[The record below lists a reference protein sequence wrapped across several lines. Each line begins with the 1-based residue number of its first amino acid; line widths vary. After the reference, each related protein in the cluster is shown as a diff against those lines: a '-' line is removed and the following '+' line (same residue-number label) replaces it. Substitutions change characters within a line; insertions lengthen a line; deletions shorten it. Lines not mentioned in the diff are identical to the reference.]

1 METLQI
7 LIVDD
12 HEAVRRGVR
21 FIVSSR
27 PEYSVCAEAADGL
40 EAVDKAKGLRPDVIL
55 MDISMPRMDGVEAT
69 RIIRQEV
76 PESNIILVS
85 QNDPTLLRA
94 HAAEVGA
101 HGFVSKSS
109 LGKDLLA
116 TIGSVV
122 KARNEAK
129 GTTIRDGERQSGWI
143 FGGGTLGRMIGQ
155 KDWSKTPLGPIQYWP
170 QNLKTAV
177 NLMLNSQHPMWIGW
191 GPEMTF
197 LYNDAYISVL
207 SLAKHPQA
215 LGRPASEVWAEIW
228 DVCGPL
234 ADKVFQKGE
243 PTFLDDVRLFMNRG
257 DSVEETYYSFSYSP
271 IYDDRGNVA
280 GLFCP
285 SAETTSK
292 LLHARRL
299 HTLSDL
305 SSKALM
311 ERTIDA
317 ACQTCAQTISQNPD
331 DIPFALLYLL
341 SADRSIAT
349 LKGSSQIASG
359 LVGVSPWEIPLGPG
373 SHPYQPWPIREVLNT
388 SQSQVVSIRDID
400 ALPLGPAGQPISRAL
415 VLPVT
420 SLRQDRPV
428 GILIAGIN
436 PTRKLD
442 PEYRTFFSL
451 IADQVATAVQ
461 NARAAEEE
469 KQRADALA
477 KIDRAKTVFFSNVS
491 HEFRTPLTLML
502 GPLEDMLSVSNLSPD
517 VRDRLDIAHRNS
529 LRLLKLVNTLLD
541 FTRLEA
547 GRMQASYELT
557 DLSRFTAELA
567 SMFQP
572 VVERAGLRLIVDCPP
587 LKSPVYVDRTMWDK
601 IVQNL
606 LSNAFK
612 FTFDGE
618 IRVSLREV
626 GDLVEFTIRDTG
638 TGIPAEEIPHL
649 FERFH
654 RVEGAKGR
662 TFEGSGI
669 GLALVQELTWLHGGT
684 IRAESEPGKG
694 STFTVSFPV
703 GKDHLPENL
712 IGPSQALDARPLA
725 TTYVE
730 EALHWL
736 PETKET
742 AESQSVTQVSSTKSA
757 RNRILLA
764 DDNSDMR
771 GYVRKLLATAYDV
784 EEVSDGFA
792 ALELARQHP
801 PDLIL
806 TDVMMPK
813 LDGFGLLREL
823 RADPVL
829 ENVPVIMLSGRAG
842 EESRVEGLEL
852 GADDYLVKPFSAREL
867 LARVGTHLAMAQAR
881 SEAAFTERSLRAE
894 ADVERGRFRELLMQ
908 APAAICLM
916 TGPDLR
922 YSFVNQGYLRM
933 TGREHPEDFIG
944 KTLTEALPELAT
956 QGFSEILEEVFRT
969 GVPYEGLE
977 RKVTITN
984 SAECRPID
992 LYVNFVYQPMRGTNN
1007 QVNGI
1012 LVHAVDVTEQ
1022 VTARKQV
1029 EYREQH
1035 FRDMIDALPAAIYT
1049 TDADGYITHFNH
1061 AAVEFAGFVPDLIR
1075 DRWCVTW
1082 KIYSPDGKPLPKEQ
1096 SPMAVTVLTGQPPP
1110 RSEFI
1115 AERPDGSRAWFV
1127 PYPTPFRDEHGRIVG
1142 GINMLVDVTD
1152 RKRSE
1157 EILSQSEERFRK
1169 LSESLDVEV
1178 RARTA
1183 ELEDRN
1189 ADILRQSEQLRDL
1202 SRRLLRAQDEERR
1215 RIARELH
1222 DSAGQTLSVLAMN
1235 LTQFVQAT
1243 DERAPK
1249 LNELASLIQKQV
1261 QQLNQEIR
1269 TASYLL
1275 HPPLLDEAGITAA
1288 LGWYIDGLRLRSG
1301 LAIDLMIQPDFGRV
1315 DRDLELVI
1323 FRIVQECLTNIHR
1336 HSGSKTASIQIT
1348 RDAESVYVEV
1358 EDRGKGISPE
1368 RMSEIQTRGAGVG
1381 LRGLHERVRQFQ
1393 GDLKIESAG
1402 DGTKVTA
1409 RVPVASESTT
1419 DTDPAPLKAA
1429 V

>member
-27 PEYSVCAEAADGL
+27 PEYSVCAEAADGV
-40 EAVDKAKGLRPDVIL
+40 EAIDKAKGLRPDVIL

-101 HGFVSKSS
+101 HGFVSKSN

-116 TIGSVV
+116 TIGNVV

-129 GTTIRDGERQSGWI
+129 GETGRDAVKQSGWI
-143 FGGGTLGRMIGQ
+143 FGGGTLGRLIAQ
-155 KDWSKTPLGPIQYWP
+155 ADWSKTPLGPIQHWP

-207 SLAKHPQA
+207 SLAKHPKA

-243 PTFLDDVRLFMNRG
+243 PTFLDDVRLFMSRG
-257 DSVEETYYSFSYSP
+257 DYVEETYYSFSYSP

-285 SAETTSK
+285 SAETTAK

-299 HTLSDL
+299 HTLSEL

-349 LKGSSQIASG
+349 LEGSSQIASG

-373 SHPYQPWPIREVLNT
+373 TYPYQPWPIREVLNT

-400 ALPLGPAGQPISRAL
+400 ALPLGPAGQRISRAL

-428 GILIAGIN
+428 GILVVGIN

-451 IADQVATAVQ
+451 VADQVATAVQ
-461 NARAAEEE
+461 NARAVEEE

-477 KIDRAKTVFFSNVS
+477 KLDRAKTVFFSNVS

-502 GPLEDMLSVSNLSPD
+502 GPIEDMLGVSNLSPD
-517 VRDRLDIAHRNS
+517 VRDRLDVAHRNS

-557 DLSRFTAELA
+557 DLSRLTAELA

-572 VVERAGLRLIVDCPP
+572 VIERAGLRLIVDCPP
-587 LKSPVYVDRTMWDK
+587 LNSPIYVDRMMWDK
-601 IVQNL
+601 IAQNL

-618 IRVSLREV
+618 IHVSLREV
-626 GDLVEFTIRDTG
+626 GDLVEFTVRDTG
-638 TGIPAEEIPHL
+638 TGIPADEIPHL

-669 GLALVQELTWLHGGT
+669 GLALVQELTWLHGGSV
-684 IRAESEPGKG
+684 RAESEPGKG

-703 GKDHLPENL
+703 GKDHLPLNL
-712 IGPSQALDARPLA
+712 IGSSQPSGNSAPA
-725 TTYVE
+725 TTYLE

-736 PETKET
+736 PGSDKEKEHKS
-742 AESQSVTQVSSTKSA
+742 ALQASSTSSV

-764 DDNSDMR
+764 DDSSDMR
-771 GYVRKLLATAYDV
+771 EYVRKLLASTYDV
-784 EEVSDGFA
+784 EEVSDGAA

-823 RADPVL
+823 RSDPVL

-852 GADDYLVKPFSAREL
+852 GADDYLVKPFSSREL

-881 SEAAFTERSLRAE
+881 SEAASNERNLRAE

-916 TGPDLR
+916 TGPELR

-944 KTLTEALPELAT
+944 KTLNEALPELAT
-956 QGFSEILEEVFRT
+956 QGFSEILQEVFRT

-977 RKVTITN
+977 RKVTLTN
-984 SAECRPID
+984 NTEGRPID
-992 LYVNFVYQPMRGTNN
+992 LYVNFVYQPMRGANH

-1012 LVHAVDVTEQ
+1012 LVHAVDVSEQ
-1022 VTARKQV
+1022 VTARKHV

-1049 TDADGYITHFNH
+1049 TDADGHITHFNH
-1061 AAVEFAGFVPDLIR
+1061 AAVEFAGCVPDLIR
-1075 DRWCVTW
+1075 DRWCITW
-1082 KIYSPDGKPLPKEQ
+1082 KIYSPDGTPVSKDE
-1096 SPMAVTVLTGQPPP
+1096 SPMAVTVKTGQSPP

-1169 LSESLDVEV
+1169 LSESLDAEV
-1178 RARTA
+1178 RARTS
-1183 ELEDRN
+1183 ELEERN
-1189 ADILRQSEQLRDL
+1189 ADIVRQAEQLRDL

-1235 LTQFVQAT
+1235 LTHFVQAT
-1243 DERAPK
+1243 DDGAPK

-1301 LAIDLMIQPDFGRV
+1301 LDIDLMIQPDFGRV
-1315 DRDLELVI
+1315 ERDLELVI

-1348 RDAESVYVEV
+1348 RDAEAVYVEV
-1358 EDRGKGISPE
+1358 EDSGKGISAE

-1402 DGTKVTA
+1402 EGTKVTA
-1409 RVPVASESTT
+1409 RVPVATESAT